1 MNRPLILLQ
10 PLGTVDVNLLKY
22 LKEGIEERLDVR
34 VILSAMKMDVPED
47 AYVKSRRQYV
57 SEKIIMYLRDKTIKL
72 NYDRVLGVADV
83 DAFSPGLNFVFGQ
96 AWRSYAVIYLPR
108 LRQEFYKMKPNPEL
122 FKLRA
127 LKEALHELG
136 HTFGLMHC
144 PNSYCVMHFSNS
156 IVDTDMK
163 KAEYCFNCRFKLAVT
178 GIRVKT

>member
-1 MNRPLILLQ
+1 
-10 PLGTVDVNLLKY
+10 
-22 LKEGIEERLDVR
+22 
-34 VILSAMKMDVPED
+34 
-47 AYVKSRRQYV
+47 
-57 SEKIIMYLRDKTIKL
+57 
-72 NYDRVLGVADV
+72 
-83 DAFSPGLNFVFGQ
+83 
-96 AWRSYAVIYLPR
+96 
-108 LRQEFYKMKPNPEL
+108 MKPNPEL